1 MPVDPRVIL
10 LIALVALLVAAIV
23 ARRAGEH
30 ADRAAGRRPV
40 AHVARRGPL
49 GAVVDLVDQ
58 SVAAYVLRQRLG
70 LSTRTRAERRVD
82 AARAAQ
88 IAHAE
93 EIRQHR
99 TGGPPPAQPTHLVV
113 AGHAGPVGQTG
124 HVGQTGQA
132 VQALPMRRS
141 STLTYELVVAAIAFL
156 AVVGIVIAIAPGGT
170 GTVLSATGMP
180 GTSGDPRPT
189 PTASPTPPQEPVAT

>member
-10 LIALVALLVAAIV
+10 LIALVALVVAAIV

-30 ADRAAGRRPV
+30 ADRAAGRRQV
-40 AHVARRGPL
+40 AQVARRGPL
-49 GAVVDLVDQ
+49 GAVIDLVDQ

-70 LSTRTRAERRVD
+70 LSTRTRAERRVE

-99 TGGPPPAQPTHLVV
+99 TGGPPPAQPTYLVV
-113 AGHAGPVGQTG
+113 AGRAGQAGP
-124 HVGQTGQA
+124 A
-132 VQALPMRRS
+132 AQALPHGRS
-141 STLTYELVVAAIAFL
+141 STLTYELVVAAIGFL
-156 AVVGIVIAIAPGGT
+156 VVVGIVIAIAPNGT
-170 GTVLSATGMP
+170 GTVLSATGLP
-180 GTSGDPRPT
+180 GVSADPRPT
-189 PTASPTPPQEPVAT
+189 PTASPTSP

>member
-10 LIALVALLVAAIV
+10 LIALVALVVAAIV

-30 ADRAAGRRPV
+30 ADRTAGRRPV

-58 SVAAYVLRQRLG
+58 SVAAYVLRRRLG
-70 LSTRTRAERRVD
+70 LSTRTRAERRIE

-99 TGGPPPAQPTHLVV
+99 TGAPPPAQPTHLVV
-113 AGHAGPVGQTG
+113 AGRAGP
-124 HVGQTGQA
+124 
-132 VQALPMRRS
+132 ALPLRRS
-141 STLTYELVVAAIAFL
+141 STLPYELVVAAIGFL
-156 AVVGIVIAIAPGGT
+156 LVVGLVVAISPRGT
-170 GTVLSATGMP
+170 GAVLSATGLP

-189 PTASPTPPQEPVAT
+189 STASPTPPPEPAAT

>member
-10 LIALVALLVAAIV
+10 LIALVALVVAAIV

-40 AHVARRGPL
+40 AQVARRGPL

-58 SVAAYVLRQRLG
+58 SVAAYVLRRRLG
-70 LSTRTRAERRVD
+70 LSTRTRAERRVE

-88 IAHAE
+88 VAHAE
-93 EIRQHR
+93 EIRHHR

-113 AGHAGPVGQTG
+113 AGRAGP
-124 HVGQTGQA
+124 
-132 VQALPMRRS
+132 ALPLPPLPLRRS
-141 STLTYELVVAAIAFL
+141 STLTYELVVAVIGFL
-156 AVVGIVIAIAPGGT
+156 LVVGLVIAIAPSGT
-170 GTVLSATGMP
+170 GAVLSATGMP
-180 GTSGDPRPT
+180 GTSGDARPT
-189 PTASPTPPQEPVAT
+189 PTVSPTPP

>member
-10 LIALVALLVAAIV
+10 LIALVALVVAAIV

-30 ADRAAGRRPV
+30 ADRAAGRRQV
-40 AHVARRGPL
+40 AEVARRGPL
-49 GAVVDLVDQ
+49 GAVVALVDQ

-70 LSTRTRAERRVD
+70 LSTRTRAERRVE

-113 AGHAGPVGQTG
+113 AGRVGQA
-124 HVGQTGQA
+124 GQA
-132 VQALPMRRS
+132 AQALPHGRS
-141 STLTYELVVAAIAFL
+141 PTLTYELVVAAIGFL
-156 AVVGIVIAIAPGGT
+156 VVVGIVIAIAPSGT
-170 GTVLSATGMP
+170 GTVLSATGLP

-189 PTASPTPPQEPVAT
+189 PTASPTPP

>member
-10 LIALVALLVAAIV
+10 LIALMALVVAAIV

-40 AHVARRGPL
+40 AQVARRGPL

-58 SVAAYVLRQRLG
+58 SVAAYMLRQRLG
-70 LSTRTRAERRVD
+70 LSTRTRAERRVE

-88 IAHAE
+88 VAHAE

-113 AGHAGPVGQTG
+113 AGRA
-124 HVGQTGQA
+124 GQA
-132 VQALPMRRS
+132 GQAAQALPLRRS
-141 STLTYELVVAAIAFL
+141 STLTYELVVAAIGFL
-156 AVVGIVIAIAPGGT
+156 VVVGIVIAIAPNGT

-180 GTSGDPRPT
+180 GTSGDPRPPT
-189 PTASPTPPQEPVAT
+189 TASPTPPQEPAAT

>member
-10 LIALVALLVAAIV
+10 LIALVALVVAAIV

-30 ADRAAGRRPV
+30 ADRAAGRRQV
-40 AHVARRGPL
+40 VEVARRGPL
-49 GAVVDLVDQ
+49 GAVIDLVDQ

-99 TGGPPPAQPTHLVV
+99 TGGPPPVQPTHLVV
-113 AGHAGPVGQTG
+113 AGRA
-124 HVGQTGQA
+124 GQA
-132 VQALPMRRS
+132 SQFRPVALALPHGRS
-141 STLTYELVVAAIAFL
+141 PTLTYELVVAAIGFL
-156 AVVGIVIAIAPGGT
+156 VVVGIVIAIAPNGT
-170 GTVLSATGMP
+170 GTVLSATGLP
-180 GTSGDPRPT
+180 GVSADPRPA
-189 PTASPTPPQEPVAT
+189 PTASPTTPPEPAAT

>member
-10 LIALVALLVAAIV
+10 FIALVALVVAAIV

-30 ADRAAGRRPV
+30 ADRAAGRRQV
-40 AHVARRGPL
+40 AQVARRGPL

-58 SVAAYVLRQRLG
+58 SVAAYALRQRLG
-70 LSTRTRAERRVD
+70 LSTRTRAERRVE

-99 TGGPPPAQPTHLVV
+99 TGGPPPVQPTHLVV
-113 AGHAGPVGQTG
+113 AGRAGHAGQAAQAAQT
-124 HVGQTGQA
+124 
-132 VQALPMRRS
+132 LPLRRS
-141 STLTYELVVAAIAFL
+141 STLTYELIVAGIGFL
-156 AVVGIVIAIAPGGT
+156 VVVGIVIAIAPSGT

-180 GTSGDPRPT
+180 GSSGDPRPT
-189 PTASPTPPQEPVAT
+189 STASPTPP

>member
-10 LIALVALLVAAIV
+10 LIALVALAVAAIV

-30 ADRAAGRRPV
+30 ADRLAGRRPV
-40 AHVARRGPL
+40 AQVARRGPL

-58 SVAAYVLRQRLG
+58 SVAAYVLRRRLG
-70 LSTRTRAERRVD
+70 LSTRTRAERRVE

-113 AGHAGPVGQTG
+113 AGRA
-124 HVGQTGQA
+124 GQA
-132 VQALPMRRS
+132 GQAAQALPLRRS
-141 STLTYELVVAAIAFL
+141 STLTYELVVAAIGFL
-156 AVVGIVIAIAPGGT
+156 LVVGLVIAIAPNGT
-170 GTVLSATGMP
+170 GAVLSATGMP

-189 PTASPTPPQEPVAT
+189 PTASPSPPQEPVAT

>member
-10 LIALVALLVAAIV
+10 LIALVALVVAAIV

-30 ADRAAGRRPV
+30 ADRAAGRHQV
-40 AHVARRGPL
+40 AQVARRGPI

-58 SVAAYVLRQRLG
+58 SVAAYVLRRRLG
-70 LSTRTRAERRVD
+70 LSTRTRAERRVE

-99 TGGPPPAQPTHLVV
+99 TGGPPPVQPTHLVV
-113 AGHAGPVGQTG
+113 AGRA
-124 HVGQTGQA
+124 GQTGQA
-132 VQALPMRRS
+132 AQALPHGRS
-141 STLTYELVVAAIAFL
+141 STLTYELVVAAIGFL
-156 AVVGIVIAIAPGGT
+156 VVVGIVIAIAPSGT
-170 GTVLSATGMP
+170 GTVLSATGLP
-180 GTSGDPRPT
+180 GVSADPRPT
-189 PTASPTPPQEPVAT
+189 PTASPTPAREPVAT

>member
-10 LIALVALLVAAIV
+10 LIALVALVVAAIV

-30 ADRAAGRRPV
+30 ADRAAGRRQV
-40 AHVARRGPL
+40 AQVARRGPL

-58 SVAAYVLRQRLG
+58 SVAAHVLRQRLG
-70 LSTRTRAERRVD
+70 LSTRTRAERRVE

-93 EIRQHR
+93 EIRQQR

-113 AGHAGPVGQTG
+113 AGRAGHAG
-124 HVGQTGQA
+124 QA
-132 VQALPMRRS
+132 ALALPHGRS
-141 STLTYELVVAAIAFL
+141 PTLTYELVVAAIGFL
-156 AVVGIVIAIAPGGT
+156 VVVGIVIAIAPSGT
-170 GTVLSATGMP
+170 GTVLSATGPP
-180 GTSGDPRPT
+180 GTSGDPRPN
-189 PTASPTPPQEPVAT
+189 PTASPTLP